1 MNKNTFCIYP
11 FIHISAERN
20 GNYTCCGASLEYS
33 KGNVFNDN
41 VGEVWNDEYF
51 KQLRLDSLNGV
62 KNSNCETCWF
72 HERKGVESRRQKVNK
87 SYERY
92 NKFDYNKIIAQQGQ
106 LDTLPMQV
114 NIRVENLCNLKCI
127 TCNHYHSSQ
136 HEKEINSFKDQN
148 IQLPKWI
155 QWVDDRMPIRVNPET
170 AKKNSVAQNLKD
182 VLTKSSKL
190 SIEGG
195 EPLLASMTEEILDY
209 CIEND
214 HTDVEI
220 EIVSNLTSLT
230 DHMLEKL
237 TKFSNLN
244 IWISWDHLEAERFR
258 FIRYPADYDHF
269 LKVFEKISQYKQI
282 KLGISCTASIFNVF
296 EVTDLLDHFE
306 KLAQQNLLQEFIFFK
321 PVFMPDYFSLAYL
334 EPEQKNQA
342 VKLIQDFID
351 KSSNYKIM
359 QHTDLP
365 NILRDMPTVILT
377 EPENFDE
384 VVKERTRMLDLYD
397 RTRNTDY
404 KKLFPYI
411 KQYY

>member
-1 MNKNTFCIYP
+1 MV
-11 FIHISAERN
+11 RN
-20 GNYTCCGASLEYS
+20 QTQGQPVESLEYQA
-33 KGNVFNDN
+33 
-41 VGEVWNDEYF
+41 Y
-51 KQLRLDSLNGV
+51 Q
-62 KNSNCETCWF
+62 
-72 HERKGVESRRQKVNK
+72 
-87 SYERY
+87 
-92 NKFDYNKIIAQQGQ
+92 
-106 LDTLPMQV
+106 PM
-114 NIRVENLCNLKCI
+114 
-127 TCNHYHSSQ
+127 
-136 HEKEINSFKDQN
+136 
-148 IQLPKWI
+148 
-155 QWVDDRMPIRVNPET
+155 
-170 AKKNSVAQNLKD
+170 A
-182 VLTKSSKL
+182 
-190 SIEGG
+190 
-195 EPLLASMTEEILDY
+195 
-209 CIEND
+209 
-214 HTDVEI
+214 
-220 EIVSNLTSLT
+220 
-230 DHMLEKL
+230 
-237 TKFSNLN
+237 
-244 IWISWDHLEAERFR
+244 
-258 FIRYPADYDHF
+258 

-411 KQYY
+411 